1 MTLKKLLTTGIVSA
15 AMVTQAIA
23 GTLVINSNQSDPA
36 PKQAWTD
43 IVDAFQ
49 AENPDIT
56 VKFNEYDHEGYKS
69 AIRNWLVTS
78 PPDVVF
84 WFAGNRMKYFV
95 DRGLFEDVSDVW
107 ESEGL
112 SDSMSS
118 TKASLTV
125 DGKQYGLPFTYY
137 QWGMYYNKDLFD
149 MYGLEEPTTWE
160 EFLKVCETLK
170 ANGKAPIAIGTKF
183 LWTAGGWFDYM
194 NLRTNGLDYHIDLM
208 DGKIPYTDDGVR
220 KTFANWRT
228 LVDNDYFLKNHA
240 SYSWQEAQAPLINGD
255 AAMYL
260 IGNFITPFF
269 PEGSNFG
276 FFQFPVID
284 PSVGIYEDAPT
295 DTIHIPARAK
305 NKEDARKFMA
315 FIAKPENIAKINTVI
330 NQLPPNKY
338 AETADNAF
346 LVEGGA
352 MLSAADGTAQ
362 FYDRDTDPAMASE
375 GMKGFQEFMV
385 NPDRLDKIL
394 ENLERVR
401 QRVFR

>member
-43 IVDAFQ
+43 IVAAFQ

-78 PPDVVF
+78 PPDIVF

-118 TKASLTV
+118 TKASLTI
-125 DGKQYGLPFTYY
+125 DDKQYGLPFTYY

-170 ANGKAPIAIGTKF
+170 ANGKAP
-183 LWTAGGWFDYM
+183 
-194 NLRTNGLDYHIDLM
+194 NRH
-208 DGKIPYTDDGVR
+208 R
-220 KTFANWRT
+220 
-228 LVDNDYFLKNHA
+228 H
-240 SYSWQEAQAPLINGD
+240 
-255 AAMYL
+255 
-260 IGNFITPFF
+260 
-269 PEGSNFG
+269 
-276 FFQFPVID
+276 
-284 PSVGIYEDAPT
+284 
-295 DTIHIPARAK
+295 
-305 NKEDARKFMA
+305 
-315 FIAKPENIAKINTVI
+315 
-330 NQLPPNKY
+330 
-338 AETADNAF
+338 
-346 LVEGGA
+346 
-352 MLSAADGTAQ
+352 
-362 FYDRDTDPAMASE
+362 
-375 GMKGFQEFMV
+375 
-385 NPDRLDKIL
+385 
-394 ENLERVR
+394 
-401 QRVFR
+401 